1 MGSRIMEVARDA
13 AGRRQEMRVL
23 WTRIIA
29 TESERSGDGNRRI
42 LWWIHCWQYGEKK
55 NQEHVGLGLESYT
68 K

>member
-29 TESERSGDGNRRI
+29 MESGRSGDGNRGFFGGSNDGSVGKKRI
-42 LWWIHCWQYGEKK
+42 K
-55 NQEHVGLGLESYT
+55 NTWVWG
-68 K
+68 